1 MPKQETKYLQ
11 QRNGWWHFT
20 KRIPSNGT
28 YIRRRCGTK
37 SLKEAQ
43 FKRDQFLQEMENTL
57 ERHQEV
63 SDVHALRLQYMGA
76 IGDDEKKYV
85 HEQILDEEDT
95 IASQLGV
102 LEALHFKDED
112 QLTDEER
119 KPINFYKTAT
129 GQLRPIAEFKDE
141 WLLTIERKRT
151 RTDYCR
157 AITVLQKHFA
167 VMEELDWEKADR
179 FLKTIG
185 KLEHV
190 KTPTVQKWRGAYVNC
205 WNWAGKDPKVWQDHR
220 NLPKHRKM
228 AKQPWA
234 PEEVS
239 LLYHQLRTANDPT
252 SAWLKDAVWIAAH
265 TGARQGGIAE
275 LVYDPVKET
284 VFIPAKKREEKDRT
298 IPAHPAIRDSL
309 RSWTLNRRARGS
321 ISNRFTEVK
330 TRLGFGEEKDFH
342 SFRRTFI
349 TIMENLEA
357 PENVVADIVGHK
369 KATISYGVYSGGTKL
384 PLMENFLFQ
393 LEYPEVG

>member
-1 MPKQETKYLQ
+1 MPKQDTKYLQ

-20 KRIPSNGT
+20 KRIPNNGT
-28 YIRRRCGTK
+28 YIRRKCGTK

-43 FKRDQFLQEMENTL
+43 IKRDQFLKEMDTTL
-57 ERHQEV
+57 LKHQQV
-63 SDVHALRLQYMGA
+63 SDVHALRSQYMEA
-76 IGDDEKKYV
+76 IGDDEKEYV
-85 HEQILDEEDT
+85 REQILDEADT
-95 IASQLGV
+95 IASELGV
-102 LEALHFKDED
+102 MEALNFKDED

-129 GQLRPIAEFKDE
+129 GQLHPIAEFKDE
-141 WLLTIERKRT
+141 WLLTIERERT
-151 RTDYCR
+151 RIDYRR

-190 KTPTVQKWRGAYVNC
+190 TTPTVKKWRGAYVNF
-205 WNWAGKDPKVWQDHR
+205 WDWAGKNTSVWKDHT
-220 NLPKHRKM
+220 NLPKSRKIVKE
-228 AKQPWA
+228 AWT
-234 PEEVS
+234 PEEVA
-239 LLYHQLRTANDPT
+239 LLYHNLRTANDGT
-252 SAWLKDAVWIAAH
+252 SGWLKDAVWIAAH

-275 LVYDPVKET
+275 LDYDENKQT
-284 VFIPAKKREEKDRT
+284 IFIPAKKKEEKDRT
-298 IPAHPAIRDSL
+298 IPAHPAIRDNL
-309 RSWTLNRRARGS
+309 KSWTLNRRARGS
-321 ISNRFTEVK
+321 ISNRFTEFK

-349 TIMENLEA
+349 TMMENLEA

-384 PLMENFLFQ
+384 PLMEKFLFQ